1 MKHFRVFAGAIL
13 FLLAACGSQSP
24 AVNTGPRLV
33 MDVTLA
39 PTTPVVTRV
48 LSPTPLVT
56 ATPPTREV
64 LSPLELPTVDADF
77 ILVTPTLPPS
87 KTPTQTP
94 TITTTPTQSPT
105 PSVTVTATATLP
117 AFPTSI
123 IQPIT
128 AVVAA
133 PIQQICDSTWFFI
146 EQRPANCPLAPPT
159 VTQGVY
165 QPFQNGYMIWLQSQ
179 DAIYV
184 FYNDLVQPRWE
195 VYRDQFD
202 EGMPEDDPNFGE
214 PPASGLWRPRRGFGM
229 LWRSNSTVRDR
240 IGWAVEQWEKPYS
253 AQVQAAG
260 DGSFFVND
268 ATGAVFSV
276 FPNGV
281 EWGRYAG
288 FTGFN

>member
-1 MKHFRVFAGAIL
+1 MGLRLRFVWLIGL
-13 FLLAACGSQSP
+13 FILAACGSPSS
-24 AVNTGPRLV
+24 NNEGPRLV
-33 MDVTLA
+33 MDVTLEPTMPA
-39 PTTPVVTRV
+39 PTRF
-48 LSPTPLVT
+48 LSPTPERTVIALT
-56 ATPPTREV
+56 SEV
-64 LSPLELPTVDADF
+64 LSPLQNVTLDADF
-77 ILVTPTLPPS
+77 VLVTPTLPPS
-87 KTPTQTP
+87 KTPTHTP

-105 PSVTVTATATLP
+105 PSITVTATATMP

-146 EQRPANCPLAPPT
+146 EPRPANCPLAPPT
-159 VTQGVY
+159 VTQGVF

-184 FYNDLVQPRWE
+184 MYNNAVQPRWE
-195 VYRDQFD
+195 VYRDHFD
-202 EGMPEDDPNFGE
+202 EGMAEDEPSFGE
-214 PPASGLWRPRRGFGM
+214 PPAPGLWRPRRGFGL
-229 LWRSNSTVRDR
+229 LWRSNSAVRDR
-240 IGWAVEQWEKPYS
+240 IGWAIEQWEKPYS
-253 AQVQAAG
+253 AQVQSAG

-268 ATGAVFSV
+268 ATGSVFAI

-281 EWGRYAG
+281 EWARYAG